1 MHLAAHRSTPHHC
14 LSGDDFGDDADCDDL
29 DDDDYDHDNDD
40 DDDGKNVTF
49 EHWAVV
55 ARKWNI
61 GCRWSLR
68 LILHKLDK
76 GSPTQIHVPGIW
88 AMALPVRASTFAR
101 MVWGTFLEKNFPN
114 LNVIFLDNIYIY
126 IYGKI
131 TPPIY
136 RM

>member
-49 EHWAVV
+49 EQWAVV

-61 GCRWSLR
+61 GCRWSLW
-68 LILHKLDK
+68 LILHKPDK
-76 GSPTQIHVPGIW
+76 PTLVMMTTMMVMMMVVMMITMIMIMMMTLVVALKVLKKCAGELGIIFIGAIH
-88 AMALPVRASTFAR
+88 TF
-101 MVWGTFLEKNFPN
+101 
-114 LNVIFLDNIYIY
+114 
-126 IYGKI
+126 
-131 TPPIY
+131 
-136 RM
+136 